1 MCPPQWRTI
10 CKPPGPHKFFRYDT
24 QVSSTRIYEE
34 HVREIIK
41 HVGEMRERERTFTIP
56 EGFGE
61 ALAKVP
67 AGEEMTLAVRLE
79 SVHEGI
85 LVSANIDTTMH
96 AECGRCLTSFKA
108 PFEIDFQELF
118 PYTRTEAD
126 EYEVHG
132 DHVDLEPP
140 LRDAVVLALP
150 FQPVCRLDCPGLDPE
165 SGAVR
170 DAEVAAV
177 PAAQSDPRWAALA
190 GLLAENN
197 DGDRVSDPES
207 K

>member
-1 MCPPQWRTI
+1 MGVT
-10 CKPPGPHKFFRYDT
+10 
-24 QVSSTRIYEE
+24 STRIFEE
-34 HVREIIK
+34 PIRDIMNHP
-41 HVGEMRERERTFTIP
+41 GEMRERERTFDVP
-56 EGFGE
+56 EAFGE
-61 ALAKVP
+61 ALASIP
-67 AGEEMTLAVRLE
+67 AGAEMSLEVRLE

-85 LVSANIDTTMH
+85 LASVHVESTMH
-96 AECGRCLTSFKA
+96 AECGRCLAEFDA
-108 PFEIDFQELF
+108 PFQIDFQELF
-118 PYTRTEAD
+118 LYTRTEAD
-126 EYEVHG
+126 EYGVHG

-150 FQPVCRLDCPGLDPE
+150 FQPVCRPDCPGLDPE

-177 PAAQSDPRWAALA
+177 PAAQIDARWAALA

-197 DGDRVSDPES
+197 DKDRVSDPES